1 MRRIKNKTILAMAIL
16 VLVVIGFS
24 LIIDEK
30 QTVFADGGNVDRNM
44 LSVKC
49 QILSTTT
56 PESAS
61 TNLRMVTT
69 LDSIDYKY
77 VGFEVYLYSND
88 GTTNNDVSSGNMDKV
103 YENIVA
109 SEQSGVAYT
118 FSPQIF
124 GVDSKYFATYTLTNI
139 KRGLFDNGIL
149 IKPYVIATGD
159 NTNTRIYGTSKYLK
173 IEDVLYLKDDDT
185 SNDYFRIPTIV
196 ENGTYTITDSSSVE
210 HTVSEMSFNDGTY
223 RHLKIA
229 GNPNKLQSVTTFT
242 ISNGDNTEVVSYR
255 NLYRKLDAN
264 NDGTVDTD
272 DSWYDSSKDSHV
284 IVTATDLYSF
294 ASRINAGTADATDT
308 YYLAADITVNDTVDT
323 EGNKIDVS
331 EWAESA
337 PTYKWTPIGNSATS
351 GYFNGI
357 FDGQNHTISGICQ
370 NDSASIT
377 GLFGYTGT
385 STKIQKLRLID
396 SCFNNTKTSST
407 TTNYVGSIVGYGYG
421 KFDTIYSNAYIYS
434 KSENNGGLVGRIHNE
449 SGKSGEFY
457 FNNCQFAG
465 ELNLTGNGKFGGGI
479 VGKVMKKTTITNCL
493 NTGTIQAD
501 NDNDPNIG
509 GLCGYVHSNIQ
520 VDVID
525 SINVGKISSPATQR
539 EGLIVGYV
547 VSGGVLQ
554 ATNTYG
560 TSESSDSSDSRTDEL
575 YGLSSPGTK
584 KGATYM
590 NMNDLSNAA
599 GYWNTELDFVNYW
612 QPVNGTL
619 ELKSFPT
626 GAGEPKISYDTEWEG
641 SGTSEKPYLIST
653 TAELYGLAQQVNKDN
668 TPQTYDGKYF
678 KLTSDITINKEAD
691 QGKASTWGEEGNKPM
706 FDWVPIGKN
715 TSTADD
721 NIQQG
726 FKGNFNGN
734 GHSISGV
741 YVKNNDIRR
750 GVGLFGATDGT
761 STSEGIKIQN
771 FLLLNSYFESTS
783 SEHAHLG
790 SVVGLG
796 KRTTLQNVY
805 SDAIV
810 VSSGYHNG
818 GIMGRA
824 VHSFVNIYDCWFA
837 GELTLVT
844 DKGRYAGGILGTTSV
859 NTTIQDCLNTGMIT
873 GNNKQREDIG
883 GLCGYINNYT
893 TTITRSI
900 NASTLDTNGG
910 VGCGLV
916 MGYIGTGANANL
928 VMTNVYVTNEQGWG
942 NKNVV
947 DSIASGKT
955 YSGTVTPC
963 ALAALHGNGASGLF
977 DGEGASHWTLVND
990 ALPKLTYFNE
1000 LLPQE

>member
-1 MRRIKNKTILAMAIL
+1 MEMRRIKNKTILAMAIL

-88 GTTNNDVSSGNMDKV
+88 GKTNNDVSSGNMDKV

-139 KRGLFDNGIL
+139 KSGLFDNGIL

-159 NTNTRIYGTSKYLK
+159 STNTRIYGTSKYLK
-173 IEDVLYLKDDDT
+173 IEDALCLKDNDP
-185 SNDYFRIPTIV
+185 SNDYFRISTIV
-196 ENGTYTITDSSSVE
+196 EDGTYKVTDSSSVD
-210 HTVSEMSFNDGTY
+210 HTVSEISYNDGTY

-242 ISNGDNTEVVSYR
+242 ISNGDDAEVVSYR
-255 NLYRKLDAN
+255 NLYRELDAN

-272 DSWYDSSKDSHV
+272 DSWYDSSEDSHV

-294 ASRINAGTADATDT
+294 ASKINAGTADSTDT
-308 YYLAADITVNDTVDT
+308 YYLAADINVNDK
-323 EGNKIDVS
+323 GNADDVS
-331 EWAESA
+331 GWAESA
-337 PTYKWTPIGNSATS
+337 PTYKWTPIGNSTTA
-351 GYFNGI
+351 GKYFNGI

-370 NDSASIT
+370 NDGVAIT

-385 STKIQKLRLID
+385 STKIRKLKLED
-396 SCFNNTKTSST
+396 SCFKNTQTSGT
-407 TTNYVGSIVGYGYG
+407 TYVGSIAGYGNG
-421 KFDTIYSNAYIYS
+421 EFDTIYSSAYIYS
-434 KSENNGGLVGRIHNE
+434 QRENNGGLVGRIHDAA
-449 SGKSGEFY
+449 SS

-465 ELNLTGNGKFGGGI
+465 QLNLTGSGKFGGGI
-479 VGKVMKKTTITNCL
+479 VGKAMKKTTITNCL

-501 NDNDPNIG
+501 NDNAPNIG
-509 GLCGYVHSNIQ
+509 GLCGYVHSDIQ

-619 ELKSFPT
+619 ELKSFPS
-626 GAGEPKISYDTEWEG
+626 GAGKPEISYDTEWEG
-641 SGTSEKPYLIST
+641 EGTSANPYLIST

-668 TPQTYDGKYF
+668 VPQTYEGKYF

-691 QGKASTWGEEGNKPM
+691 QGKASAWGEDGKEPL
-706 FDWVPIGKN
+706 FAWEPIGKN
-715 TSTADD
+715 TVTTGDTFR
-721 NIQQG
+721 N

-734 GHSISGV
+734 DKCISGV
-741 YVKNNDIRR
+741 YVKTNVARR
-750 GVGLFGATDGT
+750 GVGLFGVTYD
-761 STSEGIKIQN
+761 STIENI
-771 FLLLNSYFESTS
+771 LLLNSYFEST
-783 SEHAHLG
+783 AANVNTYVG
-790 SVVGLG
+790 SVVGVG
-796 KRTTLQNVY
+796 QATTLQSVY

-810 VSSGYHNG
+810 VSSGNHNG

-824 VHSFVNIYDCWFA
+824 INSAVNIYDCWFD

-859 NTTIQDCLNTGMIT
+859 NTTIQDCLNTG
-873 GNNKQREDIG
+873 
-883 GLCGYINNYT
+883 
-893 TTITRSI
+893 TITPALYGDVRASYPPSS
-900 NASTLDTNGG
+900 NAD
-910 VGCGLV
+910 C
-916 MGYIGTGANANL
+916 IGK
-928 VMTNVYVTNEQGWG
+928 Y
-942 NKNVV
+942 
-947 DSIASGKT
+947 
-955 YSGTVTPC
+955 PC
-963 ALAALHGNGASGLF
+963 APFTKAHGNIIDQPSVSLMPTPI
-977 DGEGASHWTLVND
+977 SVNGSPGIPTS
-990 ALPKLTYFNE
+990 ATSPSLTPVKFKL
-1000 LLPQE
+1000 